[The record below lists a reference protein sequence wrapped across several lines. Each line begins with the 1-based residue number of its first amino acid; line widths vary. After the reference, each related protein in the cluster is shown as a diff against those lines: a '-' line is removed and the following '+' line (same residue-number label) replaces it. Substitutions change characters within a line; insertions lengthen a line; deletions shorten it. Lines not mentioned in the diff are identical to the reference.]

1 VRVTAGAAARV
12 AGRSAA
18 KPVASQRERRR
29 RFFMEESGGKLGETE
44 KTGRGKASQRWG
56 VSEV

>member
-1 VRVTAGAAARV
+1 V

-44 KTGRGKASQRWG
+44 KTGRGEASQRWG